1 MIADMPWHTH
11 HYLSPTRHY
20 TALLHQDLFDQWIL
34 TKIWGARGS
43 RLGRVV
49 DVRLRDY
56 AEGLA
61 MLEAVKRQR
70 ARRGYLSISFK

>member
-20 TALLHQDLFDQWIL
+20 TALLHQDLFGQWVL
-34 TKIWGARGS
+34 TKAWGARGS
-43 RLGRVV
+43 KLGRVV
-49 DVRLRDY
+49 DVPCRDY

-61 MLEAVKRQR
+61 GLEAVSRRREK
-70 ARRGYLSISFK
+70 RGYSHLV

>member
-20 TALLHQDLFDQWIL
+20 TALLHQDLWGQWIL
-34 TKIWGARGS
+34 TKVWGGRGS

-49 DVRLRDY
+49 DVPCRDY
-56 AEGLA
+56 AEGVV
-61 MLEAVKRQR
+61 MLESVRIR
-70 ARRGYLSISFK
+70 RERRGYLHSV